1 MARLD
6 ISEFPPF
13 LERMDRYHGNP
24 VIKTALQ
31 LMTLTFVRTA
41 ELRMMEWSEVD
52 FENKIWRIPAEKMKM
67 ALPHL
72 VPLSRQ
78 AIELIESLLPLTGR
92 KQYVFIITAQLNP

>member
-1 MARLD
+1 
-6 ISEFPPF
+6 
-13 LERMDRYHGNP
+13 
-24 VIKTALQ
+24 
-31 LMTLTFVRTA
+31 
-41 ELRMMEWSEVD
+41 
-52 FENKIWRIPAEKMKM
+52 MKM